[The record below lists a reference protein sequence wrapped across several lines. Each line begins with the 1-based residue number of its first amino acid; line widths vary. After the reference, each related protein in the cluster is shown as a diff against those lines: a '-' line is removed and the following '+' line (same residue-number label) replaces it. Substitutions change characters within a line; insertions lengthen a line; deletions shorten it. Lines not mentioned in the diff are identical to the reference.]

1 MPLSADN
8 DTDDD
13 TPDAHSCDS
22 DAAARTASTR
32 RLAGA
37 EAANTSASV
46 VLGAVAAPEADK
58 VPVAEAEAKPEAEA
72 EADIAVVLAAPI
84 AALGRKCAILRAT
97 AQTTRST
104 SSSECAHC
112 GAKSHARMP
121 TGGNERRNEAVKA
134 QKEDDEEP

>member
-1 MPLSADN
+1 MPLSA

-13 TPDAHSCDS
+13 TPDAHRCDS

-46 VLGAVAAPEADK
+46 VL
-58 VPVAEAEAKPEAEA
+58 VAEEVPEAEA
-72 EADIAVVLAAPI
+72 VAVPEGVPVADTAAVLVAPI
-84 AALGRKCAILRAT
+84 AALGRKCAIFSAT

-121 TGGNERRNEAVKA
+121 TGGNERRNEAAKA
-134 QKEDDEEP
+134 QNEDDEEP